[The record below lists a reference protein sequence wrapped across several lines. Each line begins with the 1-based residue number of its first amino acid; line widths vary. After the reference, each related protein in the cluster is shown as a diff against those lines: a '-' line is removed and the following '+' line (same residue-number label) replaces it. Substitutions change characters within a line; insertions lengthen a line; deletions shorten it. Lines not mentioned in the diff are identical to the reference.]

1 MTIDYDR
8 ATTLFAIA
16 ANEVRLR
23 IMLEIAREERTVNDL
38 AEAVGMSQSP
48 VSQHLAKLRGAGLV
62 EWRRD
67 GVNTFYRLRPGV
79 GPNILRFSREN
90 FTTAIQTE

>member
-16 ANEVRLR
+16 ANEMRLR
-23 IMLEIAREERTVNDL
+23 IMLEIACEERTVNDL
-38 AEAVGMSQSP
+38 AEAVGMKQSP

-67 GVNTFYRLRPGV
+67 GVNTYYHLRSGV
-79 GPNILRFSREN
+79 GQSLLRFSREN
-90 FTTAIQTE
+90 FATPIQTE

>member
-16 ANEVRLR
+16 ANEIRLR
-23 IMLEIAREERTVNDL
+23 MMLEIANAERTVNEL

-48 VSQHLAKLRGAGLV
+48 VSQHLAKLRKAGFV
-62 EWRRD
+62 EWRPD
-67 GVNTFYRLRPGV
+67 GREYLLPSA
-79 GPNILRFSREN
+79 SRGRAQPAS
-90 FTTAIQTE
+90 FLT

>member
-1 MTIDYDR
+1 MTIDYDG

-16 ANEVRLR
+16 ANEIRLR

-48 VSQHLAKLRGAGLV
+48 VSQHLAKLRGADLV

-67 GVNTFYRLRPGV
+67 GVNTYYHLRPGV
-79 GPNILRFSREN
+79 GQSLIRFSREN
-90 FTTAIQTE
+90 FTRPSQTE